1 MGPADALLALSYL
14 KPKAVIPCHYNTWPV
29 IEVDVQA
36 WARRVAEETDVEPI
50 VLGIDESHT
59 L

>member
-1 MGPADALLALSYL
+1 
-14 KPKAVIPCHYNTWPV
+14 
-29 IEVDVQA
+29 VQA